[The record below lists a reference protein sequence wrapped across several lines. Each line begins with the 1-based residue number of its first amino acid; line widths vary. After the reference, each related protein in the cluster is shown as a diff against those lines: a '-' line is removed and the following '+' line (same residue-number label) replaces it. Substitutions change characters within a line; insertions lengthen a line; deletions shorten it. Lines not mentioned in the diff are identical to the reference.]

1 MKENKTIYNTEWFIE
16 RAKKIHG
23 DKYDY
28 SKVDYV
34 NNHTKVCIICPIH
47 GEFWQN
53 PANHLR
59 GQGCRKCAV
68 DSAKIRYA
76 KPKSAFIEKAKKVH
90 ESKYDYSKVEYIN
103 NHTKV
108 CIICPKHGEF
118 WQTPRAHLGGNGCSK
133 CKGEKTKERQTLTT
147 NEFIEKAKKVH
158 RSKYDYS
165 KVKYINTKTKVCIIC
180 PKHGEF
186 WQRPND
192 HLKGKGCYEC
202 NANKVSNEIVF
213 TLQAKQVHG
222 DKYDYSKVNYVNN
235 KKKVCIICPKHGEFW
250 QTPHAHLGG
259 NGCPK
264 CRTSKLENDLKKE
277 LENNNIHFE
286 QQKSFDWLFSNKKL
300 HLDFYLPDYNVA
312 IECQGIQHF
321 KSVKQ
326 FGGDKNL
333 ELQINRDK
341 IKQNLC
347 QENDIKVLYW
357 SNIGIE
363 YPYKVFED
371 INELIKAIKN
381 E

>member
-16 RAKKIHG
+16 CAKKIHG

-53 PANHLR
+53 PVNHLR

-118 WQTPRAHLGGNGCSK
+118 WQTPR
-133 CKGEKTKERQTLTT
+133 
-147 NEFIEKAKKVH
+147 
-158 RSKYDYS
+158 
-165 KVKYINTKTKVCIIC
+165 
-180 PKHGEF
+180 
-186 WQRPND
+186 
-192 HLKGKGCYEC
+192 
-202 NANKVSNEIVF
+202 
-213 TLQAKQVHG
+213 
-222 DKYDYSKVNYVNN
+222 
-235 KKKVCIICPKHGEFW
+235 
-250 QTPHAHLGG
+250 AHLGG

-347 QENDIKVLYW
+347 QENGIKVLYW

-371 INELIKAIKN
+371 INELIKTIKN